1 MGDYLSAINRSS
13 GAQQQLARLSTV
25 LGASSLTRNSGVAHF
40 VRGMSPSAA
49 PDIPDGLQTV
59 AGAAAGYYL
68 WRGKHRWLGVI
79 AGASVGRNALALAL
93 HPEMRRTALTNM
105 AQTGGG
111 IAGSLMFKA
120 HPVWGFILGWF
131 GAGAALYMSK
141 VDR

>member
-1 MGDYLSAINRSS
+1 MSYLDAIDQSS
-13 GAQQQLARLSTV
+13 GARRQLARLSTV
-25 LGASSLTRNSGVAHF
+25 LGSSSLTRHSGVAHF

-68 WRGKHRWLGVI
+68 WRGKHPWLGVL
-79 AGASVGRNALALAL
+79 AGASVGRNAPALAL
-93 HPEMRRTALTNM
+93 HPEKRRTALTNM
-105 AQTGGG
+105 AQTGAGV
-111 IAGSLMFKA
+111 AGSLVFKA

-131 GAGAALYMSK
+131 GAGAALYLSK